1 MLRYAPTCRDS
12 LVPHTDES
20 DVTLNVGMI
29 ARDAFEGGD
38 LLKGGVRGQPDEDEV
53 AITPDLGVAAFHLG
67 RRLHAVDKV
76 LEGERRVLICWCRS
90 MNGVRSRVCPC
101 CWMNR
106 RDGGEARDCVC
117 GDAWNS

>member
-1 MLRYAPTCRDS
+1 MAT
-12 LVPHTDES
+12 
-20 DVTLNVGMI
+20 
-29 ARDAFEGGD
+29 
-38 LLKGGVRGQPDEDEV
+38 
-53 AITPDLGVAAFHLG
+53 FHLG

-106 RDGGEARDCVC
+106 RDNGDARDCVC

>member
-1 MLRYAPTCRDS
+1 MLTLS
-12 LVPHTDES
+12 LSSFLSFCQVP
-20 DVTLNVGMI
+20 L
-29 ARDAFEGGD
+29 
-38 LLKGGVRGQPDEDEV
+38 EDRQQE
-53 AITPDLGVAAFHLG
+53 LQ
-67 RRLHAVDKV
+67 RLRKV

-106 RDGGEARDCVC
+106 RDIGDARDCVC